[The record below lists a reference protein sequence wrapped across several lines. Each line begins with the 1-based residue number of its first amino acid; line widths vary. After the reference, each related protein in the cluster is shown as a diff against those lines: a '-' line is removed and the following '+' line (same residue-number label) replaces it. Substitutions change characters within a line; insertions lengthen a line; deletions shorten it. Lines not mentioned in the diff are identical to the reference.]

1 MIGQLLC
8 AFCCPAGQRIA
19 LGVIP
24 EEINNGV
31 TFPAETVSIST
42 ALRDVVGRDA
52 GGLFK
57 LSCGHLHC
65 GMPMYSN
72 QEWLLIDGQRIEGK
86 SLIGELR

>member
-42 ALRDVVGRDA
+42 ALRDVTGRDT

-57 LSCGHLHC
+57 LSCGHLHP
-65 GMPMYSN
+65 GPMVSN
-72 QEWLLIDGQRIEGK
+72 QEWLRVDGTVLKGK
-86 SLIGELR
+86 SMIAECR